1 MKNSFKQYIPNKLTK
16 YGIKIFV
23 LADNQ
28 SSYSLKSILYTGKEA
43 HFHHKNIN
51 LPLPT
56 KVIRFSGLYF
66 KEKYNQKQLLHNYST
81 GKRIGEA
88 GINASRH
95 NKKKQKMHTLVVV
108 QNATGTTYY
117 GFNHKNNFNLLST
130 MPKKGKKV
138 VFLSSV
144 HSANSMRE
152 ATRKEKTDVYYK
164 RPRWN

>member
-28 SSYSLKSILYTGKEA
+28 SSYSLKSILYTEKEA
-43 HFHHKNIN
+43 RFHHKNIN

-56 KVIRFSGLYF
+56 KVVRFSGLYF

-95 NKKKQKMHTLVVV
+95 NKKNKKCIPRLLCKMQQALLTTDLIIKITL
-108 QNATGTTYY
+108 TCYPLY
-117 GFNHKNNFNLLST
+117 L
-130 MPKKGKKV
+130 KKAKK
-138 VFLSSV
+138 
-144 HSANSMRE
+144 
-152 ATRKEKTDVYYK
+152 
-164 RPRWN
+164 